1 MVLVQVSQNMTW
13 TQSDFWNQNSNQN
26 LFEEEEEP
34 NTEPNSQFHLCEEL
48 EPEPE
53 SLVF

>member
-13 TQSDFWNQNSNQN
+13 TGSDFWNQNWNQS

-34 NTEPNSQFHLCEEL
+34 NTEPNSQFHLCMEL

-53 SLVF
+53 SLIF